1 MSDSCAEAIARS
13 VASDPPLRELQLAG
27 NALSVQGVGALM
39 VALERNTHLRKLGLN
54 GNALQD
60 ADVEPIVEYLE
71 STTERGTPPL
81 HSLSLKG
88 NALTVDMQ
96 QRIMQA
102 SASCSPAVR
111 LDLRHQVPAR
121 GGAPSSN
128 GHSQRQLHEEHSEHM
143 RRRRVDEAAAAV
155 GAAVPQPVKMPLAQA
170 AADHKLTAVRG
181 GGRSA
186 PEGWRLHA
194 GSDASKGLLAA
205 VEGVRRGVLPEGN
218 PLQTWDESATAEWV
232 ASLNGGFSKYRKA
245 LIDGAVDFALLAD
258 LDEEM
263 LREAGIA
270 VTTHRQRIVRE
281 ARKLVQAVRQQLAVR
296 GATRQEL

>member
-1 MSDSCAEAIARS
+1 MTHSRMSDSCAEAIARS

-121 GGAPSSN
+121 GERPPQMDTPRDSCTKN
-128 GHSQRQLHEEHSEHM
+128 TRNTC
-143 RRRRVDEAAAAV
+143 AV
-155 GAAVPQPVKMPLAQA
+155 GEWMRQPLQ
-170 AADHKLTAVRG
+170 
-181 GGRSA
+181 
-186 PEGWRLHA
+186 W
-194 GSDASKGLLAA
+194 GLLC
-205 VEGVRRGVLPEGN
+205 R
-218 PLQTWDESATAEWV
+218 
-232 ASLNGGFSKYRKA
+232 SL
-245 LIDGAVDFALLAD
+245 
-258 LDEEM
+258 
-263 LREAGIA
+263 
-270 VTTHRQRIVRE
+270 
-281 ARKLVQAVRQQLAVR
+281 
-296 GATRQEL
+296 